1 MKYVAQKP
9 AKAYVEYSGA
19 PPPHSVVVEH
29 EHKAVLHL
37 PDGKV
42 LVRKAGF

>member
-9 AKAYVEYSGA
+9 VKAYVDDSGT

-29 EHKAVLHL
+29 DHVPVLYL
-37 PDGKV
+37 PSGKV
-42 LVRKAGF
+42 LVKKAGF

>member
-1 MKYVAQKP
+1 MKNVVQKP
-9 AKAYVEYSGA
+9 AKAYVDDSGT

-29 EHKAVLHL
+29 EYKTVLHL
-37 PDGKV
+37 PGGKV